1 MRSALASLDQCYRE
15 QVHGLEAALLIVR
28 EPAEACAVCGGPM
41 RVQKTIQ
48 RRGRTLA
55 HGSFRV
61 QETIYVCASR
71 GQKPGHPVV
80 TARSSS
86 LAQLLLPHS
95 TVGYDVLVYV
105 GSQRFVHYR
114 QRQEIRSDLEKRGI
128 VLSTGEISA
137 LGRRFLVY
145 LETLH
150 IKRAPALRAALQ
162 ADGGWPLHID
172 ATGEDGRGTM
182 VTAWA
187 GWRGWVLS
195 AWKAPTERTEFILPG
210 IQRVAAEFGAPRAI
224 LRDLGRAMTEAAAQY
239 VESLKK
245 PIPVL
250 ACHQHFLSDIGKD
263 LLEEGHD
270 QLRDCFRKIR
280 LLPRLRAFVRQ
291 QGRRLGES
299 IGLGREA
306 LDRWLEEIG
315 RTRPLP
321 KGVGGI
327 ATVRSLAQWVLDYH
341 ADGSGKGFPFD
352 LPLLNLCGRGLH
364 LLAAL
369 RTFLRTPPAD
379 AQVRRALET
388 LQRLLAPLE
397 GNQPSFLVVQDALSK
412 RADLFDRLRAA
423 LRLEE
428 NNPTAKKLTQIQAAL
443 PRLAASLR
451 KERPKRGPAKD
462 TREAI
467 DLILAHL
474 DRHGPYLWGHALRI
488 PRRAGGGVRLV
499 ARTNNGLES
508 VFHTIKHGER
518 RRSGR
523 KILTQDFEVLP
534 PAAAL
539 ATNLHHPDYVSL
551 LCGSLD
557 RLAEAFAE
565 LDAAHRS
572 RSIAVGTKQDNTTIE
587 SASLS
592 TTDKRF
598 VRRKI
603 FEDCILDAAKCAGS
617 RAAA

>member
-1 MRSALASLDQCYRE
+1 MRAASASLDQRYRE
-15 QVHGLEAALLIVR
+15 QVHGLEGVPLIVR
-28 EPAEACAVCGGPM
+28 EPAQACAVCGGRM
-41 RVQKTIQ
+41 KVQKTV
-48 RRGRTLA
+48 RRIGRTLA

-71 GQKPGHPVV
+71 CQKQGHLL
-80 TARSSS
+80 TTHSC

-95 TVGYDVLVYV
+95 TVGYDVLVHV
-105 GSQRFVHYR
+105 GCARFVHYR
-114 QRQEIRSDLEKRGI
+114 QREEIRTDLEKRYGI

-137 LGRRFLVY
+137 LGRRFLFY
-145 LETLH
+145 LEALH
-150 IKRAPALRAALQ
+150 RKQAPALRRALQ

-195 AWKAPTERTEFILPG
+195 AWKAPTERAEFILPG
-210 IQRVAAEFGAPRAI
+210 IQRVAADFRAPCAI
-224 LRDLGRAMTEAAAQY
+224 LRDLGRAMAEAAAQY
-239 VESLKK
+239 VQSLKK

-250 ACHQHFLSDIGKD
+250 ACHQHFLSDIGGD
-263 LLEEGHD
+263 LLKNGHN
-270 QLRDCFRKIR
+270 QLRDLFREIR

-306 LDRWLEEIG
+306 LDRWLARTG
-315 RTRPLP
+315 RARPLP
-321 KGVGGI
+321 EGVGGI
-327 ATVRSLAQWVLDYH
+327 ATVRSLAQWALDYH
-341 ADGSGKGFPFD
+341 TDGSGQGFPFD
-352 LPLLNLCGRGLH
+352 LPWLGLFGRCLH
-364 LLAAL
+364 LSAAL
-369 RTFLRTPPAD
+369 QTFLRTPPAD
-379 AQVRRALET
+379 AQVRRSLET
-388 LQRLLAPLE
+388 LQRMLHPLE
-397 GNQPSFLVVQDALSK
+397 GDQPAFLLVQDALSK
-412 RADLFDRLRAA
+412 RADLFHRLRDA

-428 NNPTAKKLTQIQAAL
+428 KNPTVQKLKDVRSAIKC
-443 PRLAASLR
+443 LAASLR
-451 KERPKRGPAKD
+451 KERPERGPAKD
-462 TREAI
+462 TRQAI

-474 DRHGPYLWGHALRI
+474 DRHGSYLWGHAIRI

-508 VFHTIKHGER
+508 LFHTLKHGER

-539 ATNLHHPDYVSL
+539 ATNLRHPDYVRL
-551 LCGSLD
+551 VCGSLD
-557 RLAEAFAE
+557 HLAEAFAE
-565 LDAAHRS
+565 LDATHRS
-572 RSIAVGTKQDNTTIE
+572 RSIAVGAQQNNTTAE

-598 VRRKI
+598 VRQPI
-603 FEDCILDAAKCAGS
+603 FEECILAAAKCA
-617 RAAA
+617 

>member
-1 MRSALASLDQCYRE
+1 LRSIIASLDQRYRQ
-15 QVHGLEAALLIVR
+15 QVHDLEGVPLIVR
-28 EPAEACAVCGGPM
+28 EPAGACALCGERM
-41 RVQKTIQ
+41 KVRKTIPHT
-48 RRGRTLA
+48 GRTLA

-61 QETIYVCASR
+61 QETIYVCAAR
-71 GQKPGHPVV
+71 GHQDQRVV
-80 TARSSS
+80 TVRSSS

-105 GSQRFVHYR
+105 GCQRFVHYR
-114 QRQEIRSDLEKRGI
+114 QREEVRSDLEQRYGI
-128 VLSTGEISA
+128 VLSTGEISV

-145 LETLH
+145 LEALH
-150 IKRAPALRAALQ
+150 RKRAPALRAALE

-172 ATGEDGRGTM
+172 ATGEDGRGTL

-195 AWKAPTERTEFILPG
+195 AWKAPTERAEFIGPG

-224 LRDLGRAMTEAAAQY
+224 LRDLGRAMTEAAAEY
-239 VESLKK
+239 VRSLKK

-250 ACHQHFLSDIGKD
+250 ACHQHFLSDIGED
-263 LLEEGHD
+263 LLEEEHN
-270 QLRDCFRKIR
+270 QLRDGFREIR

-299 IGLGREA
+299 ITSGREA
-306 LDRWLEEIG
+306 VDRWLA
-315 RTRPLP
+315 RKVRAPRLP
-321 KGVGGI
+321 EGVGGL
-327 ATVRSLAQWVLDYH
+327 AAVRNLAQWVLDYH
-341 ADGSGKGFPFD
+341 ADGSGQGFPFD
-352 LPLLNLCGRGLH
+352 LPFLDLCARCLY

-369 RTFLRTPPAD
+369 RNFLRRPPAD
-379 AQVRRALET
+379 AEVRRALEI
-388 LQRLLAPLE
+388 LLHMLTPLE
-397 GNQPSFLVVQDALSK
+397 GDQPSFLLVQEALSK
-412 RADLFDRLRAA
+412 RADLFQRLRTA

-428 NNPTAKKLTQIQAAL
+428 ENLSAKKLNQIQA
-443 PRLAASLR
+443 RLQRLRASLR
-451 KERPKRGPAKD
+451 KERPQRGPGKD
-462 TREAI
+462 RREAI

-474 DRHGPYLWGHALRI
+474 DRHGRHLWGHALPL

-508 VFHTIKHGER
+508 LFHSIKHGER

-539 ATNLHHPDYVSL
+539 ATNLRHADYVSL

-557 RLAEAFAE
+557 RLPEVFAQ
-565 LDAAHRS
+565 LDAAQRS
-572 RSIAVGTKQDNTTIE
+572 RSIAVGKKQDHTTIE

-598 VRRKI
+598 VRRPI
-603 FEDCILDAAKCAGS
+603 FEQRILNAAQRG
-617 RAAA
+617 